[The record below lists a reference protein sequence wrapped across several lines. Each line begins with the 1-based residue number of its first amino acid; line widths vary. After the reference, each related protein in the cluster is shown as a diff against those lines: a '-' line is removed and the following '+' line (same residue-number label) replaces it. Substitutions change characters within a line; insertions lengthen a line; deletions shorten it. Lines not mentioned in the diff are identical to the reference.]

1 MDSPDNILLY
11 SHGGSANHGCEAI
24 VRSTCQIIG
33 HFALSKGLALVTE
46 SLHEDERYLGD
57 LCHFYPL
64 RKVNGGFDFYNAFIR
79 YKLFGD
85 SLALDVLPYK
95 GLLREIDNASIAISI
110 GGDNYCYGNPSYYG
124 RLNKLFRD
132 KGLKTVLWGCSID
145 EKAVNDQKTVDNLKS
160 YSLITSRESL
170 SFDLLKSKGLNNVEL
185 YPDPAFTLLADYSTI
200 PVCFSGRDF
209 VGINMS
215 PMIEKN
221 ETISGITLRNYKE
234 LVKVIIGETD
244 LSIALILHVVWKQ
257 SDDRIPL
264 QKLYDE
270 FSDSGR
276 VIMIDDANA
285 EQLKGVIS
293 KCRFM
298 VAARTHASIA
308 AYSTCVPTLVVGY
321 SVKAKGIAKDIFGSY
336 EDYVLPVQDLESPT
350 DLIDKFRWLM
360 DHENEIRNH
369 LSAFMPGYIARAW
382 QAGEALKRI

>member
-1 MDSPDNILLY
+1 MDSLDNFLLY
-11 SHGGSANHGCEAI
+11 SHGGSANHGCEAL
-24 VRSTCQIIG
+24 VRSTRQIISHSASSAG
-33 HFALSKGLALVTE
+33 IALVTE

-57 LCHFYPL
+57 LCNFYPL
-64 RKVNGGFDFYNAFIR
+64 RKVNGGLDFYTAFIR

-95 GLLREIDNASIAISI
+95 GLLREVDKASIAISI
-110 GGDNYCYGNPSYYG
+110 GGDNYCYGNPAYYG
-124 RLNKLFRD
+124 RLNELFRK
-132 KGLKTVLWGCSID
+132 KGLKTVLWGCSVD
-145 EKAVNDQKTVDNLKS
+145 EKAVKDQITVENLKS

-170 SFDLLKSKGLNNVEL
+170 TFDLLKSKGLNNVEI
-185 YPDPAFTLLADYSTI
+185 YPDPAFTLQADYSTI
-200 PVCFSGRDF
+200 PFGFSDRDF
-209 VGINMS
+209 VGINIS

-221 ETISGITLRNYKE
+221 ETVPGITISNYKE

-244 LSIALILHVVWKQ
+244 LNIALIPHVVWKQ

-264 QKLYDE
+264 QQLYDE

-276 VIMIDDANA
+276 VIMIGDANA

-293 KCRFM
+293 KCRFI

-336 EDYVLPVQDLESPT
+336 EDYVLPVQDLASLN
-350 DLIDKFRWLM
+350 DLAEKFKWLM
-360 DHENEIRNH
+360 DHENDIRNH

-382 QAGEALKRI
+382 QAGEALKKI